1 MKRNLLLFAIMA
13 MLVMPMLA
21 TTPTNVK
28 RPNGIKVPLKK
39 VPRTTIGYTPEI
51 KPYSLDGLF
60 DYEVI
65 LSENTLWILVQE
77 NVGTTQVRI
86 ENASGIVY
94 EATESVFA
102 NDVLEISLTDWQT
115 SEYTLRLQNKE
126 NTVRGEFALQ

>member
-1 MKRNLLLFAIMA
+1 MKRNLLLFAFMA

-21 TTPTNVK
+21 THPVNVK
-28 RPNGIKVPLKK
+28 HPNGIKVPLKK
-39 VPRTTIGYTPEI
+39 IPTATIGYTPEI

-86 ENASGIVY
+86 ECTDGIVY
-94 EATESVFA
+94 ETTESVFA
-102 NDVLEISLTDWQT
+102 GDVLEISLADWQT
-115 SEYTLRLQNKE
+115 GTYTLRLQNKE
-126 NTVRGEFALQ
+126 NTIQGEFAL